1 MNMTKK
7 NYYITGTDTEIGK
20 TFAACAMIHA
30 FIARNVSV
38 APMKPIAA
46 GTINLNGVDVNED
59 VAALMA
65 AAGNRF
71 SLWDVNPYCFA
82 DSIAPHIAAKR
93 VGQSID
99 MGMITAAYERLKATS
114 DKVLVEGAG
123 GFLVPMSATQ
133 SMAEIPKVLGL
144 DVILVVGMRLGCI
157 NHATLTVEAIRARG
171 LALAGWIANTPA
183 TQMAAYEENLA
194 TLKSMIDAPLLGT
207 IPRIPASYL
216 VSGLAATKLAAQYVN
231 IEPLL

>member
-1 MNMTKK
+1 MSMTKK

-93 VGQSID
+93 VGQAID

-133 SMAEIPKVLGL
+133 SMAGIPKLLGL

-157 NHATLTVEAIRARG
+157 NHAALTVEAIRTRG
-171 LALAGWIANTPA
+171 LTLAGWIANTPA

-231 IEPLL
+231 VESLL